1 MSTKR
6 MSNEELFER
15 LIAIVCDEMHH
26 GDLSLDAIASRL
38 ALSPSQLN
46 RRVKDS
52 IGIPVSTF
60 VMRLRIEQAELL
72 LAQSPR
78 YSVSEVAALCG
89 FADSSHFAHAF
100 RRVRGLSPSA
110 YIDSLAKDNDHLR
123 QFIDEQ
129 VRKRLRSGK

>member
-52 IGIPVSTF
+52 TGIPVSTF
-60 VMRLRIEQAELL
+60 VMRLRI
-72 LAQSPR
+72 
-78 YSVSEVAALCG
+78 EVAALCG